1 MSEAIFILF
10 GVLTAIGVLLVSYPT
25 YLYIRLKMHEKKVKE
40 VYLQL
45 KTQVDFKC
53 ELASNVNNK
62 ELEKVILE
70 YTKDKKENYNLDLKY
85 YNEIFNKYIYAYS
98 SESNIVKCNES
109 EEKIN
114 HVKDYY
120 NEVVSSYNSFKSNK
134 VTAYLSKSFLI
145 NDGKLY

>member
-1 MSEAIFILF
+1 MSQTIFILF

-25 YLYIRLKMHEKKVKE
+25 YLYIMLRLNEKKVKE
-40 VYLQL
+40 VYLQV
-45 KTQVDFKC
+45 KGQVDTKC
-53 ELASNVNNK
+53 ELALTINNK
-62 ELEKVILE
+62 ELRSVIKE

-85 YNEIFNKYIYAYS
+85 YNETFNKYIYAYAS
-98 SESNIVKCNES
+98 KDIIVKCNEA

-120 NEVVSSYNSFKSNK
+120 NEVVSAHNEFKSNR
-134 VTAYLSKSFLI
+134 VTSYLSKSFLI